1 MLYKLIISTACILM
15 LLACSKNSTDKTFR
29 GADKVF
35 FVPVQN
41 ADSLFYSFANFP
53 AAAEKD
59 TFLELQIM
67 GNLAAQ
73 PRSVQVKVD
82 PGATTALPEE
92 YEIGKEIFIPANSI
106 KGRLPLKLKVSP
118 RLESSRAVLSLQLQS
133 SADLAVDPE
142 KPGKINELV
151 RFRVVFTNVLT
162 QPADWPVYWGA
173 YSKVKH
179 RLVIDLTGYSVY
191 SGVNWNTSLETKVT
205 GICNQWLEQYNANH
219 PGAPYSNETGMAIR
233 FCQNCN

>member
-1 MLYKLIISTACILM
+1 MLNKLIIFTACIFLS
-15 LLACSKNSTDKTFR
+15 ACSKNRQDKTFH

-35 FVPVQN
+35 FAPLAS

-53 AAAEKD
+53 AAPEKD
-59 TFLELQIM
+59 TFLLLQLM
-67 GNLAAQ
+67 GNLSAQ

-82 PGATTALPEE
+82 PETTTALPEE
-92 YEIGKEIFIPANSI
+92 YEIGKEIFIPANSTQ
-106 KGRLPLKLKVSP
+106 GLLSLTLKVSP
-118 RLESSRAVLSLQLQS
+118 RLENSRVVLSLQLQPS
-133 SADLAVDPE
+133 TGLEVDPE

-151 RFRVVFTNVLT
+151 KFRVVFTNVLT
-162 QPADWPVYWGA
+162 QPTDWPVYWGN

-191 SGVNWNTSLETKVT
+191 SGTNWNTSLETKVT
-205 GICNQWLEQYNANH
+205 GICNQWLEQYNASH
-219 PGAPYSNETGMAIR
+219 PGAPYLNENGMAIR